1 MKMKEVKAKQAS
13 EQSDTVYMDSLIT
26 KPSHYE
32 AFKIEPV
39 SFIMKNEL
47 SFWKGNI
54 IKYVMRA
61 GLKTYD
67 NQDETQS
74 EITDL
79 QKAIRYCE
87 MRINQLEGKEP
98 NAIK

>member
-1 MKMKEVKAKQAS
+1 MEYMKAMAKKRELI
-13 EQSDTVYMDSLIT
+13 EQ
-26 KPSHYE
+26 PPHYE
-32 AFKIEPV
+32 AFNIEPV
-39 SFIMKNEL
+39 SFIMKNNL
-47 SFWKGNI
+47 SFWKGNV

-67 NQDETQS
+67 NQDKNQS

-79 QKAIRYCE
+79 SKAIRYCE
-87 MRINQLEGKEP
+87 MRINELEGREP

>member
-1 MKMKEVKAKQAS
+1 MRHMEYMRAMTKKKE
-13 EQSDTVYMDSLIT
+13 ENLIT
-26 KPSHYE
+26 KPKHYE
-32 AFKIEPV
+32 VFNIEPV
-39 SFIMKNEL
+39 SFIMKNDL

-67 NQDETQS
+67 NQGKTQS

-98 NAIK
+98 NATNR

>member
-1 MKMKEVKAKQAS
+1 
-13 EQSDTVYMDSLIT
+13 
-26 KPSHYE
+26 
-32 AFKIEPV
+32 
-39 SFIMKNEL
+39 MKNSL
-47 SFWKGNI
+47 SFWKGNV

-79 QKAIRYCE
+79 RKAMRYCE
-87 MRINQLEGKEP
+87 MRINQLEGREP

>member
-1 MKMKEVKAKQAS
+1 MRHMEYMKTMASKEKQLI
-13 EQSDTVYMDSLIT
+13 EQ
-26 KPSHYE
+26 PPHYE
-32 AFKIEPV
+32 AFIIEPV
-39 SFIMKNEL
+39 SFIMKNSL
-47 SFWKGNI
+47 SFWKGNV

-79 QKAIRYCE
+79 RKAMRYCE
-87 MRINQLEGKEP
+87 MRINQLEGREP

>member
-1 MKMKEVKAKQAS
+1 MNYNKDK
-13 EQSDTVYMDSLIT
+13 LIE
-26 KPSHYE
+26 KPPHYE

-39 SFIMKNEL
+39 SFIMKNNL

-54 IKYVMRA
+54 IKYVMRE

-87 MRINQLEGKEP
+87 MRINQLEGREP
-98 NAIK
+98 NAVK

>member
-1 MKMKEVKAKQAS
+1 MRHMEFMKAMAKKEKI
-13 EQSDTVYMDSLIT
+13 IT
-26 KPSHYE
+26 KPHHYE
-32 AFKIEPV
+32 VFKIEPV
-39 SFIMKNEL
+39 SFIMKNSL

-67 NQDETQS
+67 NQDEIQS

-79 QKAIRYCE
+79 QKAVRYCE

-98 NAIK
+98 NAIR

>member
-1 MKMKEVKAKQAS
+1 MRHMEFMKAMAEKEKI
-13 EQSDTVYMDSLIT
+13 IT
-26 KPSHYE
+26 KPAHYE
-32 AFKIEPV
+32 VFKIEPV
-39 SFIMKNEL
+39 SFIMKNSL

-67 NQDETQS
+67 NQDEVQS

-79 QKAIRYCE
+79 QKAVRYCE

-98 NAIK
+98 NAIR

>member
-1 MKMKEVKAKQAS
+1 MRHMEYMRSMAKKQ
-13 EQSDTVYMDSLIT
+13 QIIT
-26 KPSHYE
+26 KPPHYE
-32 AFKIEPV
+32 VFKIEPV
-39 SFIMKNEL
+39 SFIMKNGL

>member
-1 MKMKEVKAKQAS
+1 MRHMEYMKTMASKKQLI
-13 EQSDTVYMDSLIT
+13 EQ
-26 KPSHYE
+26 PPHYE
-32 AFKIEPV
+32 AFTIEPV
-39 SFIMKNEL
+39 SFIMKNQL
-47 SFWKGNI
+47 SFWKGNV

-79 QKAIRYCE
+79 RKAMRYCE
-87 MRINQLEGKEP
+87 MRINQLEGREP

>member
-1 MKMKEVKAKQAS
+1 MRHMEYMRAMAKKE
-13 EQSDTVYMDSLIT
+13 ENLIT
-26 KPSHYE
+26 KPKHYE
-32 AFKIEPV
+32 VFNIEPV
-39 SFIMKNEL
+39 SFIMKNDL

-67 NQDETQS
+67 NQDKVQS

-79 QKAIRYCE
+79 QKAVRYCE

-98 NAIK
+98 NAIR